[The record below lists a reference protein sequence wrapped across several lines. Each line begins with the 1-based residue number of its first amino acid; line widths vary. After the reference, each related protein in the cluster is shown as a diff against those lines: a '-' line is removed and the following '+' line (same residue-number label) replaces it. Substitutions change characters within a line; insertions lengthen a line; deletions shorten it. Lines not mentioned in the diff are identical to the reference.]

1 MKFSKYYLEKSR
13 MSSTTVSLKNI
24 IATIKPSTFTEHIIN
39 AVRTARRSNSMV
51 LKSNILFEF
60 SFQIPINNEVVSL
73 SIPTVDFELAFDNNN
88 MKLNCLYGVDT
99 EITQDIIIDETYDVV
114 INGFSVFDSMINKDS
129 EDEFHMDSRYALI
142 VEKARM
148 LHDNM
153 DQIMQSAKAKTDF
166 SDRWNVDYSHIFN
179 ALQFAL
185 RICGII
191 N

>member
-1 MKFSKYYLEKSR
+1 
-13 MSSTTVSLKNI
+13 MSSTTMSLKNI
-24 IATIKPSTFTEHIIN
+24 IATIEPSTFTEHIIN

-73 SIPTVDFELAFDNNN
+73 SIPTVDFELTFDNNN

-99 EITQDIIIDETYDVV
+99 EVTQDIIMDETYDIV
-114 INGFSVFDSMINKDS
+114 INGFSLFDSMINKDS

>member
-1 MKFSKYYLEKSR
+1 
-13 MSSTTVSLKNI
+13 MSSTTMSLKNI
-24 IATIKPSTFTEHIIN
+24 IATIEPSTFTEHIIN

-73 SIPTVDFELAFDNNN
+73 SIPTVDFERAFDNNN
-88 MKLNCLYGVDT
+88 MKMKCLYGTDT
-99 EITQDIIIDETYDVV
+99 EVTDDIKNDETYDVV
-114 INGFSVFDSMINKDS
+114 INGFSLFDSIFNKDS

-179 ALQFAL
+179 TLQFAL
-185 RICGII
+185 RICGI